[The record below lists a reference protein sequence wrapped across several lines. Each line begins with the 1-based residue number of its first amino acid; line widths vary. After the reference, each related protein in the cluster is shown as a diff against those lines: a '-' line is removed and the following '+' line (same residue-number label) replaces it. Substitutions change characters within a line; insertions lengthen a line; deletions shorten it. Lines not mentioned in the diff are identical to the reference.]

1 MVTRANPR
9 QFDVFK
15 NPDPASVSSHPYLV
29 VLQSDE
35 LAELNTRIVAPLI
48 APRKL
53 PLFERLMP
61 EVVISNSSYVIDVT
75 NIGVIPSNE
84 LSKPVANLESERY
97 RIVAAIDL
105 VFTGI

>member
-1 MVTRANPR
+1 MVTGKSPS

-15 NPDPASVSSHPYLV
+15 NPDPASASSHPYLV
-29 VLQSDE
+29 ILQSDG

-48 APRKL
+48 APKTV

-61 EVVISNSSYVIDVT
+61 EVIIAKKRYVIDMT
-75 NIGVIPSNE
+75 NIGVVPAHE
-84 LSKPVANLESERY
+84 LVRPIDNLESQRY
-97 RIVAAIDL
+97 RIVGAIDL

>member
-1 MVTRANPR
+1 MVTRKAPC

-15 NPDPASVSSHPYLV
+15 NPDPTSAPSHPYLV
-29 VLQSDE
+29 VLQSNG
-35 LAELNTRIVAPLI
+35 LADLNTRIVAPLI
-48 APRKL
+48 TPKKL

-61 EVVISNSSYVIDVT
+61 EVTVAKSRYVIDMT
-75 NIGVIPSNE
+75 NIGVVPTHE
-84 LSKPVANLESERY
+84 LSKFVANLESERY